1 MERVAM
7 ELIGSHYAILLQDRQ
22 LRSTLVSDESEQA
35 ARPPLPVSAVVRR
48 TGSLLAA
55 LREAIVE
62 LRLAKLAG
70 RWCSTCGAYVD
81 HVPGDVHRRL
91 VDIPRGRTQYSF

>member
-1 MERVAM
+1 M

-22 LRSTLVSDESEQA
+22 LRSTLVSDQSERA

-48 TGSLLAA
+48 TGSLLAG
-55 LREAIVE
+55 LREAFAK
-62 LRLAKLAG
+62 LRLANMVG
-70 RWCSTCGAYVD
+70 RWCSTCGAYVA

-91 VDIPRGRTQYSF
+91 VDIPRGRTHHSF